1 MLIDMPSTFNAS
13 DLYVD
18 LTRRIGIPL
27 HLKCEGF
34 NFAGS
39 IKLKPAIAMVE
50 AAERAGRLQPGG
62 QLIESSSGNLGLALS
77 IIAADKGYRFLC
89 VTDDRCNPA
98 TVAAMR
104 AYGTTVEIIT
114 VPDPVTGY
122 LGARLNRINEL
133 LQSIPGSIWMDQY
146 RNYENWL
153 SHYRS
158 TAVEVAEAYPALRY
172 LFVGA
177 GTTGTISG
185 CARYMLDHYPSVQVI
200 GVDSEGSVNFGQPSG
215 TRQIPGLG
223 SAIAPHHLDLADL
236 ADTIHVDEID
246 TIRMCRRLAKTGLLF
261 GGSTGTVVAGAESW
275 LADRP
280 DVVAGEAV
288 ALAPDMG
295 ERYLGSIYDDDWV
308 AARFPD
314 LAFELNALQTA
325 P

>member
-1 MLIDMPSTFNAS
+1 MPTAFNTR

-39 IKLKPAIAMVE
+39 IKLKPAIAMVQ
-50 AAERAGRLQPGG
+50 AAERAGRLKPGG
-62 QLIESSSGNLGLALS
+62 LLIESSSGNLGLALS
-77 IIAADKGYRFLC
+77 IIAADRGYQFLC

-114 VPDPVTGY
+114 DPDPEGGY
-122 LGARLNRINEL
+122 LAARLRRVDEL
-133 LQSIPGSIWMDQY
+133 LAENPGSLWLDQY

-158 TAVEVAEAYPALRY
+158 TASEIAEAYPNLRY

-177 GTTGTISG
+177 GTTGTVSG

-200 GVDSEGSVNFGQPSG
+200 GVDSRGSVNFGTPSAP
-215 TRQIPGLG
+215 RQIPGLG
-223 SAIAPHHLDLADL
+223 SGIPPHHLDLSDL
-236 ADTIHVDEID
+236 ADTVLVDEID
-246 TIRMCRRLAKTGLLF
+246 TIRMCRRLARTGLLF
-261 GGSTGTVVAGAESW
+261 GGSTGTVVAGAERW
-275 LADRP
+275 LAGRS

-288 ALAPDMG
+288 TLAPDLG
-295 ERYLGSIYDDDWV
+295 ERYLGSIYDDAWV
-308 AARFPD
+308 TARFPE
-314 LAFELNALQTA
+314 LAFELQDLQA
-325 P
+325 AQ